1 VALTT
6 PFFMKQ
12 ESLRLLFI
20 TIIRKTMNLKR
31 IFGAVLTLLGI
42 VSLVSAAV
50 MFVNNS
56 VGSKDVKALLTYGTL
71 GFVFFVSGISLVRT
85 TRDDS

>member
-1 VALTT
+1 
-6 PFFMKQ
+6 
-12 ESLRLLFI
+12 
-20 TIIRKTMNLKR
+20 MNLKR

-50 MFVNNS
+50 MFVN
-56 VGSKDVKALLTYGTL
+56 GSGTKDMKALLTYGTL
-71 GFVFFVSGISLVRT
+71 GLVFFMSGISLVRT